1 MLKIQRFLCTLAAA
15 EQMYDA
21 LFQWNKFG
29 ELNVTST
36 SLAFFQD
43 FDSSVAAGTYPASSA
58 TYSTL
63 TSAIKTYADGFVSII
78 EAHQASNGSLS
89 EQFDKSAGTELSA
102 YDLTWSFAAFLTA
115 ADRRSSL
122 VPASWGESTANTVP
136 QTCTISAPSC
146 TVSVTFDETKTT
158 SYGQGVYLTGSISQL
173 GDWSTLASSA
183 IALSAS
189 QYTSTSPTWSVTV
202 DLPAGTNFEYKFLV
216 LNTDGSVTWEDGA
229 NRSFTT
235 SSTCASAASINDTW
249 Q

>member
-1 MLKIQRFLCTLAAA
+1 MLKICRFLCTLAAA
-15 EQMYDA
+15 EQLYDA
-21 LFQWNKFG
+21 LYQWNKFG

-43 FDSSVAAGTYPASSA
+43 FDSSVSIGTYSSESSI
-58 TYSTL
+58 YSTL

-89 EQFDKSAGTELSA
+89 EQFDKSIGTELSA

-115 ADRRSSL
+115 ADRRSGS

-136 QTCTISAPSC
+136 QACTISEPGC
-146 TVSVTFDETKTT
+146 MVSITFDETKTT
-158 SYGQGVYLTGSISQL
+158 TYGQDVYLAGSISQL
-173 GDWSTLASSA
+173 GDWSTSTSSA

-189 QYTSTSPTWSVTV
+189 QYTSTNPVWSGTV
-202 DLPAGTNFEYKFLV
+202 DLPAGMSFEYKFFI
-216 LNTDGSVTWEDGA
+216 LNADGSIIWEDDP
-229 NRSFTT
+229 NRSYTT
-235 SSTCASAASINDTW
+235 SSMCTSSATIKDTW